1 MKLITMSFA
10 ATTSITTTQSI
21 INYKYIF
28 LFLISIISIIFYY
41 VIILNIL
48 IYFSVIDITF
58 DNIAEVNIFNDIYP
72 KYLEIPQLT
81 NTNIIKNIDKS
92 LFGIFVDLFKS
103 TNTSIKYF
111 PSYFVGSG
119 FGSNCIRYENYSNT
133 ILELVYS
140 QHFITLNNQELI
152 YMNNLESIYNV
163 MLNNMKEYSST
174 VNWIINNN
182 PIPRSIQD
190 DLFNVSEYNVYVTN

>member
-174 VNWIINNN
+174 VN
-182 PIPRSIQD
+182 
-190 DLFNVSEYNVYVTN
+190 